1 MAEEHRNRGDEI
13 ISGRIRLSTR
23 KTYDCKFGHFNEFM
37 KQNHEEH
44 FIGEKLILLNV
55 KAEDYKEFFA
65 FISVK
70 KEKGPFSAEVIP
82 MQYNSYKYVESYSNA
97 IKNSFRNEGSQIP
110 ADCEMMLTNFF
121 RGYSRKVA
129 DLKQNGEMP
138 LEEGK
143 SPLSFD
149 GYQYIARKAM
159 GAKKNFAQS
168 TFCWVFIV
176 LCWNLMARSASV
188 SAIMFEHIHWRGDA
202 MTITFPKHKG
212 DQDAK
217 DGKPKHVFAN
227 PLNPAICP
235 VLALAIFVFT
245 NGPRRE
251 GSQRLLFGKACN
263 AETRFSDWIRAI
275 LGENA
280 ADLMAMGIMIMEIG
294 THSFRKG
301 IATFLAGLTS
311 GPTAIAIYLRAG
323 WSLGLQKRY
332 IMDGSVTLWK

>member
-1 MAEEHRNRGDEI
+1 MQLQQNKNSELLVKPLIMAEEHRNRGDEI

-44 FIGEKLILLNV
+44 FIGEKLLLQNV
-55 KAEDYKEFFA
+55 KAEEYKEFFA

-159 GAKKNFAQS
+159 GAKKIFSQS

-188 SAIMFEHIHWRGDA
+188 SAIMFEHIHCMCFTLCSFFVCMQRSR
-202 MTITFPKHKG
+202 KH
-212 DQDAK
+212 
-217 DGKPKHVFAN
+217 
-227 PLNPAICP
+227 
-235 VLALAIFVFT
+235 
-245 NGPRRE
+245 
-251 GSQRLLFGKACN
+251 QRDSISAQLLYSSC
-263 AETRFSDWIRAI
+263 
-275 LGENA
+275 
-280 ADLMAMGIMIMEIG
+280 ADIDSNSIY
-294 THSFRKG
+294 T
-301 IATFLAGLTS
+301 ATT
-311 GPTAIAIYLRAG
+311 
-323 WSLGLQKRY
+323 
-332 IMDGSVTLWK
+332 SVTSRSAIKYSEASVIWVKK